1 MEDSA
6 NLRSFSLS
14 ELLRSVRR
22 CIEHTYPTRYWVRA
36 EVSDLRRSGAG
47 GHGYL
52 ELLEKG
58 AGGDIVAR
66 VRATIWSTAYQQIE
80 RALAQQ
86 GLGSLS
92 SGMNVLA
99 LVSLSYH
106 ELYGLSLNIADIDP
120 RYSLGE
126 LARLRQETIARLKRQ
141 GLLEMNKELELPEP
155 LQRLAI
161 ISSPTAAGY
170 GDFMRQIE
178 ANSYGVKLYTALF
191 RAQMQG
197 EQTTDSVL
205 SALER
210 ILRHQEHFDAVVII
224 RGGGAVSEL
233 RAFDDYRL
241 CESCAQYPLPIIT
254 GIGHERDVSVLD
266 LVAHSSFKTPTA
278 VASYIIEGLATE
290 LGRVAYCSERLPRL
304 LERLSL
310 GRGQSLQLLSSRLQQ
325 TAQRSLARA
334 QYSLTQQQS
343 QLGLQTQATLRRAD
357 SQLGQL
363 GRRLPDLLRL
373 RLQEAHQEL
382 HRPLLRL
389 PLLLEHLRSRSYQQ
403 LEHYEQAIR
412 LSHPDNILR
421 RGFSIVKRAGQI
433 QTSASELQA
442 GEELEL
448 CFYRDSVRV
457 RVEG

>member
-1 MEDSA
+1 MAEV
-6 NLRSFSLS
+6 RSFSLS
-14 ELLRSVRR
+14 ELLGSVRR
-22 CIEHTYPTRYWVRA
+22 CLEHSFPDRYWVRA
-36 EVSDLRRSGAG
+36 EVSDLRRAG
-47 GHGYL
+47 GIGHGYL

-58 AGGDIVAR
+58 EQGEVTAR
-66 VRATIWSTAYQQIE
+66 VRATIWSSTYQAIE
-80 RALAQQ
+80 QSFVRSGVGALA
-86 GLGSLS
+86 
-92 SGMNVLA
+92 SGMSILC
-99 LVSLSYH
+99 LVSVAFH
-106 ELYGLSLNIADIDP
+106 PQYGLSLNIIDIDP
-120 RYSLGE
+120 NYSLGE
-126 LARLRQETIARLKRQ
+126 IARLRQETINRLKRA
-141 GLLEMNKELELPEP
+141 GLWSLNKEHELPRP

-178 ANSYGVKLYTALF
+178 ANSYGLKLYTALF

-197 EQTTDSVL
+197 EQTTDSIL

-210 ILRHQEHFDAVVII
+210 ILRYQEHFDAVVII

-278 VASYIIEGLATE
+278 VASYLIEGLATE

-325 TAQRSLARA
+325 TAQRSIARA

-357 SQLGQL
+357 FQLGQL

-433 QTSASELQA
+433 QTSASKLQA

>member
-197 EQTTDSVL
+197 EQTTDSIL

-278 VASYIIEGLATE
+278 VASYLIEGLATE

-325 TAQRSLARA
+325 TAQRSLTRA
-334 QYSLTQQQS
+334 QYSLSQQQS
-343 QLGLQTQATLRRAD
+343 PSRSTSPTPTGGTSGAAPPAAAPSAATRASTQ
-357 SQLGQL
+357 SQLSAARALRAGDTALPPRQYPTA
-363 GRRLPDLLRL
+363 RLQHRQARWPDPDLGQRTAEGRGTGALLLPRFNTRTRRGL
-373 RLQEAHQEL
+373 APKAKPAL
-382 HRPLLRL
+382 RPL
-389 PLLLEHLRSRSYQQ
+389 RS
-403 LEHYEQAIR
+403 L
-412 LSHPDNILR
+412 
-421 RGFSIVKRAGQI
+421 
-433 QTSASELQA
+433 
-442 GEELEL
+442 
-448 CFYRDSVRV
+448 
-457 RVEG
+457 